1 MPGINAYTP
10 LADYHGLTLVSTSPY
25 YASGAND
32 ASDGTSMG
40 ANIPAIDTAQTQN
53 IFVCSTPCGSGNP
66 FPDNLSN
73 NPAPASAMF

>member
-25 YASGAND
+25 YAGGAND

-40 ANIPAIDTAQTQN
+40 ANIPAIDAAQTLNQY
-53 IFVCSTPCGSGNP
+53 PGG
-66 FPDNLSN
+66 FPDNLTTGT
-73 NPAPASAMF
+73 AFMGGILQ